1 MLQVHTPKAPGGA
14 HPSVPPSVV
23 FPVSTEGRRPYKTGI
38 SRLISFHWRCGLQ
51 SSCLRFTNVVPRVIR
66 MASIRV
72 LPTSFLLVSQV
83 LQIAQ
88 DSVPNGW
95 LALIRVPFAGHLILR
110 ASRRAYC
117 SGSSGRQ
124 EGLVRARAPARV
136 RAEHRSGLL
145 LERGIVGKRWGVT
158 SPPQSNNYG
167 ATA

>member
-14 HPSVPPSVV
+14 HPSVPPNVV

-110 ASRRAYC
+110 ASRRA
-117 SGSSGRQ
+117 SGKG
-124 EGLVRARAPARV
+124 EPAIRASLPTEACLKISLTRLFDTRLTARPC
-136 RAEHRSGLL
+136 ALCQH
-145 LERGIVGKRWGVT
+145 T
-158 SPPQSNNYG
+158 
-167 ATA
+167 